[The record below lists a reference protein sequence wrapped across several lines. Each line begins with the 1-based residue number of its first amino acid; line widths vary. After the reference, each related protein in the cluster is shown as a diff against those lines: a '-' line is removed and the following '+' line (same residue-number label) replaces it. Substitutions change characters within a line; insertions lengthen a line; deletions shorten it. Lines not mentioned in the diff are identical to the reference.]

1 MSVKEKNLRCL
12 AELRPDLYKLYES
25 GRRDEPQTLISKSG
39 QPLFRYRS
47 VAFHSQYKPELEG
60 EQFAQKINPQAE
72 NVWVYGLGYGYHL
85 AKLLEMEVKLTLLEP
100 SVDIF
105 RSAVDN
111 VDITALI
118 KNCDLAVGGDFNE
131 KIVKAELGNASL
143 TVHRPY
149 LQFFGEEFQKL
160 ESAFIVR
167 SYLSKKRLRTMLV
180 GPIYGGSEPTFRY
193 AGEALKNLG
202 VDLIEF
208 DSSEY
213 AKTFFKL
220 GSITPNKRHGRQL
233 KELFSKVLG
242 EAVVGTADHERPD
255 LVIAIA
261 QAPLDAPIIDR
272 LKQLKVPIV
281 FWFVENFRTLPYWE
295 NVASHYDY
303 FFTIQRGEFFEK
315 LEKAGATNVG
325 YLPQAAS
332 PTCHTPL
339 ELTADEKLRWGSD
352 LSFMGAGYPN
362 RRQFFNGL
370 LDYDFKIWGTEW
382 ELESE
387 VGERVMNKNVRLAP
401 EEYIKIFNASKI
413 NLNLHSSSV
422 PSGIDPVSD
431 FVNPRVFEVAACG
444 AFSLVDARDELPPLM
459 EPGKE
464 IETFSSLTELRE
476 KTDYYLRNS
485 DERNKIANAGRK
497 RVLAD
502 HTFERRMTE
511 LLRVVIE
518 NESGSLG
525 SHSADPGNRNL
536 VKNMIQES
544 VDDPELVKY
553 LNRFDSEKEF
563 PIKEAVEQITEGDGK
578 LSRVESLILMMDQLL
593 VVK

>member
-25 GRRDEPQTLISKSG
+25 GKGDEPQTVFAKSG
-39 QPLFRYRS
+39 LPVFRHKS
-47 VAFHSQYKPELEG
+47 VAFHSLYKPESEG
-60 EQFAQKINPQAE
+60 EQFAKNINTDAK
-72 NVWVYGLGYGYHL
+72 NVWVYGVGYGYQL
-85 AKLLEMEVKLTLLEP
+85 SKFLETGVKLTLLEP

-105 RSAVDN
+105 RSAVEN

-118 KNCDLAVGGDFNE
+118 ENCDLAVGGDFF
-131 KIVKAELGNASL
+131 KKTVKAELGNTVL

-149 LQFFGEEFQKL
+149 LQFFGEEFKKL
-160 ESAFIVR
+160 ESTFIVR
-167 SYLSKKRLRTMLV
+167 SFLSRKRLRAMLV

-193 AGEALKNLG
+193 AGAALRKLG

-220 GSITPNKRHGRQL
+220 GNITPNQRHGRQL
-233 KELFSKVLG
+233 KELFSRVLG
-242 EAVVGTADHERPD
+242 EAVVGIADHERPD
-255 LVIAIA
+255 LIIAVA
-261 QAPLDAPIIDR
+261 QAPLDAQIINR

-295 NVASHYDY
+295 GVASHYDY
-303 FFTIQRGEFFEK
+303 FFSIQRGEFFEK
-315 LEKAGATNVG
+315 LVKAGATNVA

-332 PTCHTPL
+332 PPRHTPL
-339 ELTADEKLRWGSD
+339 ELTADEKLRYGSD

-370 LDYDFKIWGTEW
+370 LDYNFKIWGTEW

-387 VGERVMNKNVRLAP
+387 LGERVMNKNVRLAP
-401 EEYIKIFNASKI
+401 QEYIKIFNASKI

-464 IETFSSLTELRE
+464 IETFSSLAELRE
-476 KTDYYLRNS
+476 KADYFLRNPE
-485 DERNKIANAGRK
+485 ERMKIANAGRK

-502 HTFERRMTE
+502 HTFERRMLE
-511 LLRVVIE
+511 LLRVVME
-518 NESGSLG
+518 NEGGSLG
-525 SHSADPGNRNL
+525 SQNADPLNRNV
-536 VKNMIQES
+536 VKNMIKES
-544 VDDPELVKY
+544 ADDPELAEFLK
-553 LNRFDSEKEF
+553 RFDPDKEF
-563 PIKEAVEQITEGDGK
+563 PIKEAVEQITQGKGK

>member
-1 MSVKEKNLRCL
+1 MSAKEKNLRCL
-12 AELRPDLYKLYES
+12 RELRPDLYQLYES
-25 GRRDEPQTLISKSG
+25 GKGGEPQSVMSKSG
-39 QPLFRYRS
+39 YPIFRYES
-47 VAFHSQYKPELEG
+47 VAFHSLYKPELEG
-60 EQFAQKINPQAE
+60 EQFARNIGAE
-72 NVWVYGLGYGYHL
+72 IKNVWVYGMGYGYHL
-85 AKLLEMEVKLTLLEP
+85 STIMESGVKLTLLEP
-100 SVDIF
+100 SVEIF
-105 RSAVDN
+105 RSAVEN
-111 VDITALI
+111 VDITSLI
-118 KNCDLAVGGDFNE
+118 ENCSLAVGADILKKIESADLGDAIL
-131 KIVKAELGNASL
+131 K
-143 TVHRPY
+143 VHRPY
-149 LQFFGEEFQKL
+149 LQFFGEDFQKL

-167 SYLSKKRLRTMLV
+167 SYLLRKRLRTLLV
-180 GPIYGGSEPTFRY
+180 GPVYGGSEPTFRH
-193 AGEALKNLG
+193 AGAALQNLG

-220 GSITPNKRHGRQL
+220 GNVTPNQRHGRQL
-233 KELFSKVLG
+233 KELFSRVLG
-242 EAVVGTADHERPD
+242 EAIVGVADHERPD
-255 LVIAIA
+255 LIIAIA
-261 QAPLDAPIIDR
+261 QAPLEAPIIER

-295 NVASHYDY
+295 SVASHYDY

-315 LEKAGATNVG
+315 LAKAGAKNIG

-332 PTCHTPL
+332 PSRHIPL
-339 ELTADEKLRWGSD
+339 KLTADEKERYGSD

-382 ELESE
+382 ELESG

-413 NLNLHSSSV
+413 NLNLHSSAV
-422 PSGIDPVSD
+422 PAGIDPVSD
-431 FVNPRVFEVAACG
+431 FVNPRVFEVAACS

-464 IETFSSLTELRE
+464 IETFSSLAELRE
-476 KTDYYLRNS
+476 KADFYLRNP
-485 DERNKIANAGRK
+485 EKRNKIANAGRK

-502 HTFERRMTE
+502 HTFERRMVE

-518 NESGSLG
+518 NESDSLG
-525 SHSADPGNRNL
+525 SQNDDSQSRNL
-536 VKNMIQES
+536 VRNMIEES
-544 VDDPELVKY
+544 ADDPELVKY
-553 LNRFDSEKEF
+553 LKQFDPEKEF
-563 PIKEAVEQITEGDGK
+563 PIKQAVEQITQGDGK

>member
-1 MSVKEKNLRCL
+1 MSVKEKNLHCL
-12 AELRPDLYKLYES
+12 MKRRPDLYKLYEA
-25 GRRDEPQTLISKSG
+25 GRSDEPQTLFSKSG
-39 QPLFRYRS
+39 LPVFRHES
-47 VAFHSQYKPELEG
+47 VAFHSLYKPELEG
-60 EQFAQKINPQAE
+60 ERFAQNINSGAK
-72 NVWVYGLGYGYHL
+72 NVWVYGVGYGYQL
-85 AKLLEMEVKLTLLEP
+85 SKFLETGVKLTLLEP

-105 RSAVDN
+105 RSAVEN
-111 VDITALI
+111 VDMTELI
-118 KNCDLAVGGDFNE
+118 EKCDLEVGGDFFE
-131 KIVKAELGNASL
+131 KTIKADLGNAVL

-149 LQFFGEEFQKL
+149 LQFFGEEFKKL
-160 ESAFIVR
+160 ESGFIVR
-167 SYLSKKRLRTMLV
+167 SHLSKKRLRAMLV

-193 AGEALKNLG
+193 AGAALKKLG
-202 VDLIEF
+202 VELTEF

-213 AKTFFKL
+213 AKSFFKL
-220 GSITPNKRHGRQL
+220 GRVTPNERHGRQL
-233 KELFSKVLG
+233 KELFSRVLG
-242 EAVVGTADHERPD
+242 EAVVGAADHERPD
-255 LVIAIA
+255 LIIAIA
-261 QAPLDAPIIDR
+261 QAPLEAPIIDR

-295 NVASHYDY
+295 SVAPHYDY
-303 FFTIQRGEFFEK
+303 FFSIQRGEFFEK

-332 PTCHTPL
+332 PPHHTPL
-339 ELTADEKLRWGSD
+339 ELTGDEKLKYGSD

-387 VGERVMNKNVRLAP
+387 LGERVMNKNERLAP

-444 AFSLVDARDELPPLM
+444 SFSLVDARTELPPLM

-464 IETFSSLTELRE
+464 IETFSNLAELRE
-476 KTDYYLRNS
+476 KADYFLRNPE
-485 DERNKIANAGRK
+485 ERIKIANAGRR

-502 HTFERRMTE
+502 HTFERRMVE
-511 LLRVVIE
+511 LLRVVME

-525 SHSADPGNRNL
+525 SQNGDPLNRNV
-536 VKNMIQES
+536 VKNMIKEAAA
-544 VDDPELVKY
+544 DPELAEFLKQ
-553 LNRFDSEKEF
+553 FDPDKEF
-563 PIKEAVEQITEGDGK
+563 PIKEAVERITQGK
-578 LSRVESLILMMDQLL
+578 GGLSRVEKLILMMDELL